1 MELTVLC
8 TALRD
13 VKRVSVM
20 IGWSVYADGYK
31 RGILSL
37 IMDVIYCHTDD
48 V

>member
-37 IMDVIYCHTDD
+37 IVILMMCDD
-48 V
+48 AGT